1 MQLLESP
8 VMVCMASS
16 PAWMVCEFIS
26 NARWV
31 VIRSI
36 SELTG
41 STLDCSNEPCC
52 VVPMPLAPGTPVCA
66 VPEASVSWYRFSPI
80 FSRPW
85 GLMKLANWIV
95 PACCSVWLVG
105 TLIGNDACRS

>member
-1 MQLLESP
+1 MRLL
-8 VMVCMASS
+8 MVCQHSL

-41 STLDCSNEPCC
+41 STLDCSSEPCC
-52 VVPMPLAPGTPVCA
+52 SGSHARCAPGAPVCRRA
-66 VPEASVSWYRFSPI
+66 R
-80 FSRPW
+80 
-85 GLMKLANWIV
+85 GLGFLVQVLADLQQALGVDEIGQLDGARLLQRL
-95 PACCSVWLVG
+95 ACG
-105 TLIGNDACRS
+105 HLIGNDARRD